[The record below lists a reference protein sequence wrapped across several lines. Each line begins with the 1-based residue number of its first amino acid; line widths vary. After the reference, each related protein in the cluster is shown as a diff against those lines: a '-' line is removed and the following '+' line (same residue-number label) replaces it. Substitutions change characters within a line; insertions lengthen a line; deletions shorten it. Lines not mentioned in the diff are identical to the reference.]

1 MVCFIDP
8 SPHSQNPGWPLR
20 NLLAYLRFRHPTSSR
35 TLRILSW
42 RDTEAPGAGKSWRS
56 RVGNVYIGAS
66 DGEVLREVKPTAV
79 GWEKNAQGKL
89 GPRLADLGGMMD
101 PAR

>member
-1 MVCFIDP
+1 V
-8 SPHSQNPGWPLR
+8 
-20 NLLAYLRFRHPTSSR
+20 
-35 TLRILSW
+35 
-42 RDTEAPGAGKSWRS
+42 PGAGKGWRS
-56 RVGNVYIGAS
+56 RVGIVSIGES
-66 DGEVLREVKPTAV
+66 DGDVTRETRPAAV